1 MTLLFNDTDAHTEA
15 LYLALLRKRGVA
27 GKLAAMQSLNASL
40 RVLLCSDPIN
50 GASPHL
56 IRQTEIRYKI
66 ADRLAQAG
74 ILPRGVVADPRN
86 ASANEENRL
95 LMQPDGIAVT
105 LLVTEALEALNIP
118 YVIGGSF
125 ASTAHGVPR
134 ATHDSD
140 LVLGL
145 RADQGALLTAL
156 VSRLDRAFLVSLDS
170 AVDALARHT
179 AFNAIHL
186 DSLFKVDLFIPRLRL
201 FEQERLARGRPYVMV
216 EDPVRTAVFS
226 SSEDTILAKL
236 EWYRLGNE
244 VSEKQWSDI
253 QGILKLRDGGL
264 DLGYLRR
271 WASTLGVSDLLSRA
285 LDDAGSTDAPECT

>member
-1 MTLLFNDTDAHTEA
+1 MTLLFNDTDAQTEA
-15 LYLALLRKRGVA
+15 LYLALLRERSVI
-27 GKLAAMQSLNASL
+27 GKLASMQSLNASL
-40 RVLLCSDPIN
+40 RTLLGS
-50 GASPHL
+50 GQVGMSPQHPE
-56 IRQTEIRYKI
+56 QTDRRFKI
-66 ADRLAQAG
+66 AERLTQAE
-74 ILPRGVVADPRN
+74 ILPMNILFCLRNVAVK
-86 ASANEENRL
+86 EENRL

-105 LLVTEALEALNIP
+105 LLVTEVLESLKIP

-125 ASTAHGVPR
+125 ASTAHGIPR

-140 LVLGL
+140 LVIGL
-145 RADQGALLTAL
+145 RTDQGDLLAAL
-156 VSRLDRAFLVSLDS
+156 VSRLEGAFLVSLDS

-285 LDDAGSTDAPECT
+285 LDDAGSTDTPECT